1 MSNQRNSQKVLE
13 AIQDLH
19 NLEQIVTREN
29 LSSSLAMPMSVID
42 ASLAYLVD
50 CGHIV
55 RIQRGVF
62 RPSVAHSPARMISQ
76 SELSD
81 GCVLIEI
88 GDDIMIGKI
97 RGAIQNIPNILNVS
111 NIRVFNKTSD
121 KYNPNKPLQQI
132 KNNVTGEINI
142 GVDEVLH
149 CEPDSIYEIK
159 YPEVDIKINIK

>member
-50 CGHIV
+50 CGHII

-62 RPSVAHSPARMISQ
+62 RPSIAHSPARMISQ

-88 GDDIMIGKI
+88 GDDISLTLTPKEARIIGTMLQG
-97 RGAIQNIPNILNVS
+97 RAIQYAQIESGQAMIDLANTIKLQMNS
-111 NIRVFNKTSD
+111 T
-121 KYNPNKPLQQI
+121 KP
-132 KNNVTGEINI
+132 
-142 GVDEVLH
+142 D
-149 CEPDSIYEIK
+149 
-159 YPEVDIKINIK
+159 

>member
-88 GDDIMIGKI
+88 GDDISLTLTPKEARVIGTMLQG
-97 RGAIQNIPNILNVS
+97 RAIQYAQIESGQAMIDLANTIKLQIAS
-111 NIRVFNKTSD
+111 T
-121 KYNPNKPLQQI
+121 KP
-132 KNNVTGEINI
+132 
-142 GVDEVLH
+142 D
-149 CEPDSIYEIK
+149 
-159 YPEVDIKINIK
+159 

>member
-88 GDDIMIGKI
+88 GDDISLTLTPKEARVIGTMLQG
-97 RGAIQNIPNILNVS
+97 RAIQYAQIESGQAMIDLANTIKLQMNSTKPN
-111 NIRVFNKTSD
+111 
-121 KYNPNKPLQQI
+121 
-132 KNNVTGEINI
+132 
-142 GVDEVLH
+142 
-149 CEPDSIYEIK
+149 
-159 YPEVDIKINIK
+159 

>member
-1 MSNQRNSQKVLE
+1 MSNQRNSQKVLD

-88 GDDIMIGKI
+88 GDDISLTLTPKEARIIGTMLQG
-97 RGAIQNIPNILNVS
+97 RAIQYAQIESGQAMIDLANTIKLQMNS
-111 NIRVFNKTSD
+111 T
-121 KYNPNKPLQQI
+121 KP
-132 KNNVTGEINI
+132 
-142 GVDEVLH
+142 D
-149 CEPDSIYEIK
+149 
-159 YPEVDIKINIK
+159 

>member
-29 LSSSLAMPMSVID
+29 LSSSLAMPMSTID

-50 CGHIV
+50 CGHVIRV
-55 RIQRGVF
+55 QRGVF
-62 RPSVAHSPARMISQ
+62 RPSIAHTPARLISQ

-88 GDDIMIGKI
+88 GDDVSLTLTPKEARIIGTMLQG
-97 RGAIQNIPNILNVS
+97 RAIQYAQIESGQAIIDLANTIKLQIAS
-111 NIRVFNKTSD
+111 T
-121 KYNPNKPLQQI
+121 KP
-132 KNNVTGEINI
+132 
-142 GVDEVLH
+142 D
-149 CEPDSIYEIK
+149 
-159 YPEVDIKINIK
+159 

>member
-29 LSSSLAMPMSVID
+29 LSSSLAVPMSVID

-88 GDDIMIGKI
+88 GDDISLTLTPKEARIIGTMLQG
-97 RGAIQNIPNILNVS
+97 RAIQYAQIESGQAMIDLANTIKLQIAS
-111 NIRVFNKTSD
+111 T
-121 KYNPNKPLQQI
+121 KP
-132 KNNVTGEINI
+132 
-142 GVDEVLH
+142 D
-149 CEPDSIYEIK
+149 
-159 YPEVDIKINIK
+159 